1 MPSPRPRH
9 GLLATLTAGLLA
21 LGLSACSAAPGGGE
35 ALDESAGSSGAVE
48 TAPDLGAGGGVAEE
62 AAVDREIVT
71 TAHATL
77 VARDPSA
84 AARSLARIAEQA
96 GGRVEQRS
104 EVAATGDAP
113 GSASLVL
120 RIPADRMTSAVE
132 ALSGVGEVR
141 DVTVE
146 TEDVTT
152 EGRDLDARIA
162 ALTTST
168 DRLRE
173 LMGGAAST
181 EDLLAVERELSE
193 RQAELD
199 ALTAQRE
206 HLSDQVEMSTLTV
219 EVTSEPVAAAARQ
232 GGFLGGVSSGWEAL
246 VATLQGVLLVLGIL
260 LPWLAVAAL
269 GYLGFRL
276 VRRRLRPATPGAPGA
291 GRPGRGP
298 DDDGPGSGAPSPD
311 APVRPEREPEPVGR

>member
-9 GLLATLTAGLLA
+9 GPLAALTAGLLA
-21 LGLSACSAAPGGGE
+21 LGLSACSAAPGGGD

-48 TAPDLGAGGGVAEE
+48 AAPDLGTGGGVAEE

-71 TAHATL
+71 TAHATV

-104 EVAATGDAP
+104 EVAATEDAP

-141 DVTVE
+141 DITVE

-162 ALTTST
+162 ALATST
-168 DRLRE
+168 ERLRE
-173 LMGGAAST
+173 LMGSAAST

-206 HLSDQVEMSTLTV
+206 QLSDQVAMSTLTV
-219 EVTSEPVAAAARQ
+219 DVTSAPIAAAARQ

-246 VATLQGVLLVLGIL
+246 VATLQGVVLVLGIL
-260 LPWLAVAAL
+260 LPWIAVAAL
-269 GYLGFRL
+269 GYLVFRL
-276 VRRRLRPATPGAPGA
+276 VRRRVRPATPGAPGA
-291 GRPGRGP
+291 GPGRGP
-298 DDDGPGSGAPSPD
+298 DDDGPGAP
-311 APVRPEREPEPVGR
+311 APAAPEREPAPVGR